1 MNSFGR
7 IFRISIFG
15 ESHGESVGIVIDG
28 CPAGLSLIV
37 EDFLPDLERRKGG
50 TQKGT
55 TPRKEE
61 DLPIFKSG
69 IFNDKTTGAPITI
82 LFENKNIRSSDY
94 EKQRD
99 IPRPGH
105 ADFVA
110 RKKFAGFE
118 DYRGSGHFSGR
129 LTVALVAAGVIA
141 KKILSR
147 TSPQTPLQ
155 RRGARDAADLPGYIT
170 SSADQW
176 KTLSIYAK
184 ENRKNPTKA
193 EEQLWE
199 ELRNRKINN
208 SKFRRQHA
216 IETYIADF
224 VCLEKK
230 LVVEVDGGYN
240 DEEVQRKMDELRTL
254 TLKKNNFRL
263 IRFTNQDV
271 LEKMNW
277 VLEEIGNAL
286 TSESNPPS
294 PSERQLSE
302 AKVGNEVR
310 EGEVLSTIKITSTIL
325 EIGGDADLE
334 RGLQKAIDAK
344 DSIGGIIECRA
355 DGLPIGLGEP
365 FFDSV
370 ESALAHIV
378 FAIPAVRGIEFG
390 TGFAAAKMFGSQHN
404 DAIENMEGKTKT
416 NHAGG
421 VVGGLT
427 NGNEL
432 VFRIAIK
439 PTSSTPK
446 EQTTLNWETEK
457 IETASV
463 KGRHDLCIA
472 LRVPVILEAV
482 TAIVLADLMMLE
494 QRIPRIV

>member
-7 IFRISIFG
+7 IFRVSIFG

-28 CPAGLSLIV
+28 CPAGLPLTV
-37 EDFLPDLERRKGG
+37 DDFLPDLEKRKGG

-55 TPRKEE
+55 TPRQEE

-69 IFNDKTTGAPITI
+69 IFNNKTTGAPITI

-99 IPRPGH
+99 VPRPGH

-110 RKKFAGFE
+110 HEKFSGFE

-141 KKILSR
+141 KKILNL
-147 TSPQTPLQ
+147 TPNPSPKE
-155 RRGARDAADLPGYIT
+155 RGTMPSDLPGYIT
-170 SSADQW
+170 NTEEQW
-176 KTLSIYAK
+176 KVVSAYAK
-184 ENRKNPTKA
+184 ENRKNSTEA
-193 EEQLWE
+193 EDILWQ
-199 ELRNRKINN
+199 ELRNRKLKDC
-208 SKFRRQHA
+208 KFRRQHP
-216 IETYIADF
+216 IEGYIPDF

-230 LVVEVDGGYN
+230 IAVEVDGEYHN
-240 DEEVQRKMDELRTL
+240 NEDQIKLDDARTKIL
-254 TLKKNNFRL
+254 AKNGFRL
-263 IRFTNQDV
+263 IRFTNDEVMNQLSMV
-271 LEKMNW
+271 LQKLIE
-277 VLEEIGNAL
+277 AL
-286 TSESNPPS
+286 SFTSPS
-294 PSERQLSE
+294 PLARGL
-302 AKVGNEVR
+302 G
-310 EGEVLSTIKITSTIL
+310 GEVLEGIKITSTIL
-325 EIGGDADLE
+325 EIGGEKDLE
-334 RGLQKAIDAK
+334 KGLQKAIDAK
-344 DSIGGIIECRA
+344 DSIGGIIECHA
-355 DGLPIGLGEP
+355 NGLPIGLGEP

-370 ESALAHIV
+370 ESILGHIV

-390 TGFAAAKMFGSQHN
+390 TGFAAARMFGSEHN
-404 DAIENMEGKTKT
+404 DAIENMDGKTRT

-421 VVGGLT
+421 IVGGLT

-446 EQTTLNWETEK
+446 EQNTLNWKTGKVEN
-457 IETASV
+457 ASV

-494 QRIPRIV
+494 QRIPRIWSVSE